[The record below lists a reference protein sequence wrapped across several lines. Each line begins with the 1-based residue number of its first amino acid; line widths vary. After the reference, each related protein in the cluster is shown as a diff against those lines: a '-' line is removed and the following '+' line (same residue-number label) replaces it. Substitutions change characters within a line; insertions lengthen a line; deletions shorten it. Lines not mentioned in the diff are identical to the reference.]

1 MYFLTYFSALSLPD
15 KKPSQLKPD
24 SEEGEEIFD
33 GGNGLGIPGIL
44 DEEKDCS
51 CKKDDRLE
59 KEKKQREKDIQFQ
72 INFEDALHN
81 QVYVKRFVD
90 TFWLVSGIIKIVIT
104 VLQDQIIGGIF
115 VWEKSSQFCKNFLF
129 HENHHS
135 YGEYWEILDHLKL
148 WNQFCLDFCTI
159 HLCKY

>member
-1 MYFLTYFSALSLPD
+1 MYFLTSLSALSLPD

-90 TFWLVSGIIKIVIT
+90 TFWLVSGIIKIFIT
-104 VLQDQIIGGIF
+104 VLQGQIIGGIF
-115 VWEKSSQFCKNFLF
+115 VWEKSSQFCKNFYF
-129 HENHHS
+129 MKITIAMENIEKFWTIWN
-135 YGEYWEILDHLKL
+135 YGTS
-148 WNQFCLDFCTI
+148 FV
-159 HLCKY
+159 

>member
-1 MYFLTYFSALSLPD
+1 MLTSVSALSLPD

-33 GGNGLGIPGIL
+33 SGNGLGIPGVL

-59 KEKKQREKDIQFQ
+59 KEKKQREKEIQFQ

-90 TFWLVSGIIKIVIT
+90 TF
-104 VLQDQIIGGIF
+104 
-115 VWEKSSQFCKNFLF
+115 
-129 HENHHS
+129 
-135 YGEYWEILDHLKL
+135 
-148 WNQFCLDFCTI
+148 
-159 HLCKY
+159 

>member
-1 MYFLTYFSALSLPD
+1 MYFLISVSALSLPD

-33 GGNGLGIPGIL
+33 GGNGLGIPGVL

-59 KEKKQREKDIQFQ
+59 KEKKQREKEIQFQ

-81 QVYVKRFVD
+81 QVYVKRFVVII
-90 TFWLVSGIIKIVIT
+90 WIVSGMIQIFVT
-104 VLQDQIIGGIF
+104 VLQDKFGGIF
-115 VWEKSSQFCKNFLF
+115 
-129 HENHHS
+129 
-135 YGEYWEILDHLKL
+135 GLK
-148 WNQFCLDFCTI
+148 
-159 HLCKY
+159 

>member
-1 MYFLTYFSALSLPD
+1 MLTSVSALSLPD

-33 GGNGLGIPGIL
+33 SGNGLGIPGVL

-59 KEKKQREKDIQFQ
+59 KEKKQREKEIQFQ

-81 QVYVKRFVD
+81 QVYVKRFVRH
-90 TFWLVSGIIKIVIT
+90 
-104 VLQDQIIGGIF
+104 
-115 VWEKSSQFCKNFLF
+115 FLTR
-129 HENHHS
+129 
-135 YGEYWEILDHLKL
+135 L
-148 WNQFCLDFCTI
+148 WNDSNCCYSIARQNNL
-159 HLCKY
+159 LVVS